1 MRDEYV
7 YEFEIF
13 KIIYDNVFMEARMYE
28 NEKFVDK
35 FLITK
40 PVYEKIR
47 FTLEE
52 VLRFINPVINT
63 DPFKISEHFTDKD
76 DPFHWQQP
84 CCTEL
89 KAYELH
95 CRIPKGTNFNSENK
109 TIDTYLGLPWAMF
122 IDKKYYIGSVVREL
136 SVKIARYKRLARQ
149 VGRILNVHTVCQ
161 SIHWKKFLDHFYHIG
176 ITDLHASHYVEV
188 LPRLENTYG
197 IRCHAWHLYAVNV
210 EDSTRNNNIVVDN
223 FNCSNPLF
231 ASFKGAYM
239 PHYLSE
245 IRLLLDD
252 ALARDKIKTDI
263 FLEVNDEWHFNKAV
277 FVKQV
282 NGVDISTVEQQT
294 NNDIFKYNDIL
305 CRSVFSLCPEGAG
318 INTIRFWEALA
329 VGSIPVLMVSTPHIP
344 MLFRLHPDLHKC
356 CVVIFKDKVID
367 VFRYLRTISQE
378 TIQKKRALCR
388 STYLD
393 IKELSTFKN
402 QYNTLFEVY

>member
-13 KIIYDNVFMEARMYE
+13 KITYDNVFMEARMYE

-52 VLRFINPVINT
+52 VLRFIKPVINT
-63 DPFKISEHFTDKD
+63 DPFKISEHFTNKD

-95 CRIPKGTNFNSENK
+95 NTIAQETNFNKHNK
-109 TIDTYLGLPWAMF
+109 TIDTYIGLPWAMF
-122 IDKKYYIGSVVREL
+122 IDKKYYIGPLVYEL
-136 SVKIARYKRLARQ
+136 GKKINNYKKLARQ
-149 VGRILNVHTVCQ
+149 VGYNLNVHTVCQ
-161 SIHWKKFLDHFYHIG
+161 SIHWKRFLDHFYHIG
-176 ITDLHASHYVEV
+176 ITDLHASHYTDV
-188 LPRLENTYG
+188 LSKFENPYG
-197 IRCHAWHLYAVNV
+197 IKCHAWHLYAVNV
-210 EDSTRNNNIVVDN
+210 EDPERNSNIIVNN
-223 FNCSNPLF
+223 FECSNQLF

-245 IRLLLDD
+245 IRLLLDV
-252 ALARDKIKTDI
+252 ALAKDKIKTDI
-263 FLEVNDEWHFNKAV
+263 YLEINDEWHFNKDV
-277 FVKQV
+277 FTKQV
-282 NGVDISTVEQQT
+282 NGLDISRIEEQT
-294 NNDIFKYNDIL
+294 KNEIYIYNDLL
-305 CRSVFSLCPEGAG
+305 CRSIFSLCPEGAG
-318 INTIRFWEALA
+318 VNTIRFWESLA
-329 VGSIPVLMVSTPHIP
+329 VGSIPVLMISNPNVP

-356 CVVIFKDKVID
+356 CVVVFRDKAID
-367 VFRYLRTISQE
+367 VFRYLRTLPKE
-378 TIQKKRALCR
+378 VIQQKQKLCR
-388 STYLD
+388 NVYLD
-393 IKELSTFKN
+393 IKKLNAFKN